1 MAWRRGGDET
11 KKKKEKVRKII
22 EMKSKIRGRLDD
34 ADVDK
39 FRIDNFLLIFCVIL
53 YFIFVPQTVILNL
66 YLYLYNIYLCLCFI
80 TIFYEQ

>member
-22 EMKSKIRGRLDD
+22 QIKSKIRGKLDD

-39 FRIDNFLLIFCVIL
+39 FRVDNFLLIFCIL
-53 YFIFVPQTVILNL
+53 YFMFVPQTVILN
-66 YLYLYNIYLCLCFI
+66 LYLYNIYLCLCFI
-80 TIFYEQ
+80 TFFYEQ